1 MKKYRKKISALF
13 SIMLVLFLVG
23 CSKEIVRVKAP
34 TAEEALSLFNKYNVD
49 NNIEEM
55 VKLYSDVYVDAIGYS
70 TNQIIK
76 IMKNNRKDVE
86 INSATIE
93 SLEAVD
99 DNTQKANVSITAIVN
114 GEESTESYTYAVL
127 KEGDGWAVSP
137 DGIIGCMN
145 FDVPVSKSKELNLN
159 LVKEII
165 NFTGGIIRVD
175 VVNNSSNDVIFG
187 TNDAKTEVLVETTE
201 GTYKNTLEQSAT
213 VNKRSRSS
221 FMSSIDGIKG
231 EIQKVTVT
239 NIYDADKDGNAIDTT
254 KRDIIV
260 YSK

>member
-86 INSATIE
+86 INAATIE

-114 GEESTESYTYAVL
+114 GEESTESYTF
-127 KEGDGWAVSP
+127 
-137 DGIIGCMN
+137 N
-145 FDVPVSKSKELNLN
+145 
-159 LVKEII
+159 
-165 NFTGGIIRVD
+165 
-175 VVNNSSNDVIFG
+175 
-187 TNDAKTEVLVETTE
+187 
-201 GTYKNTLEQSAT
+201 
-213 VNKRSRSS
+213 
-221 FMSSIDGIKG
+221 
-231 EIQKVTVT
+231 
-239 NIYDADKDGNAIDTT
+239 
-254 KRDIIV
+254 
-260 YSK
+260 

>member
-13 SIMLVLFLVG
+13 SIMMVLFLVG

-34 TAEEALSLFNKYNVD
+34 TAEEELSLFNKYNVD

-86 INSATIE
+86 INAATIE

-137 DGIIGCMN
+137 DGIMGCIN

-159 LVKEII
+159 LVK
-165 NFTGGIIRVD
+165 
-175 VVNNSSNDVIFG
+175 
-187 TNDAKTEVLVETTE
+187 
-201 GTYKNTLEQSAT
+201 
-213 VNKRSRSS
+213 
-221 FMSSIDGIKG
+221 
-231 EIQKVTVT
+231 
-239 NIYDADKDGNAIDTT
+239 
-254 KRDIIV
+254 
-260 YSK
+260 